1 MARQSFGSNSARLV
15 VFWTCALTVALP
27 IPASTTAFVTFRGGL
42 SAAHTAHHKHPSLC
56 GLRRISSDVTVF
68 ACKDI
73 AENVEGLEKRL
84 VLLSLQWTNYHD
96 DDGCMLPTALSD
108 SELLQGR
115 RHQRFFSKAV
125 ANVWRW
131 KDAILGDGRDYF
143 LPKPQTMAALQAYLR
158 RSDDIAARSQHSQ
171 WPCQISEC
179 VVLSNCAR
187 FEILLVVLVPTDGI
201 AQPKNSSN
209 RTSDAA
215 TTWSDLVSYISFK
228 LHRQVLS
235 HQAKPNSIWSA
246 LPGDWPAVIDPL
258 ATTNQG
264 WSGLPN
270 MDPCN
275 NTAASAKQPLDESVD
290 ELAQHWTVMDGPRDI
305 SRHLCLVA
313 AGLATRPRRDDRN
326 VVFRP
331 FSSRDAHILC
341 QLKRT
346 HDIALS
352 NNNPWLSIV
361 LRSALQAGKA
371 ARNPKQIIAL
381 NVLRRN
387 YGETGNSK
395 FDMEPPMHVMK
406 PIVDVRVASTLLETV
421 IRTSHFYMLSVNR
434 QYTR

>member
-1 MARQSFGSNSARLV
+1 MARQNFGSTSACLV

-84 VLLSLQWTNYHD
+84 VLLSLQWTTYHD

-108 SELLQGR
+108 SELLHR

-158 RSDDIAARSQHSQ
+158 RSDDIAARSQLPQHSQ

-187 FEILLVVLVPTDGI
+187 FEILLVVLVPTDRI
-201 AQPKNSSN
+201 AQPKNS
-209 RTSDAA
+209 TTTDAT
-215 TTWSDLVSYISFK
+215 TTWSDLASYISFK
-228 LHRQVLS
+228 LHCQVLS

-258 ATTNQG
+258 ATMNQS
-264 WSGLPN
+264 WSDLPV
-270 MDPCN
+270 DPH
-275 NTAASAKQPLDESVD
+275 PLDESVN
-290 ELAQHWTVMDGPRDI
+290 ELARHWTVMDGPRDV

-313 AGLATRPRRDDRN
+313 AGLATRPRRDDRT

-346 HDIALS
+346 HAIALHS
-352 NNNPWLSIV
+352 NSPWLSIV

-395 FDMEPPMHVMK
+395 FDMEPPVYVMK
-406 PIVDVRVASTLLETV
+406 PIVDVRVASTLLGTV
-421 IRTSHFYMLSVNR
+421 IRTSHFFMLSVNR